1 MDSLRLNHSTI
12 RLAVE
17 DDPNRVISFN
27 PADVG
32 FVERFYGL
40 INRLEE
46 KEKEYQARIQ
56 QVDETAKDEHGL
68 PANFGEQLQIIKDI
82 CSDLRAEIDEVFGAG
97 TSQAAFGE
105 INTLGMFEEFFMGI
119 TPYIQQA
126 RGEKLQKHL
135 GKKKGKV
142 MRG

>member
-1 MDSLRLNHSTI
+1 MESLKLNHGTI
-12 RLAVE
+12 RLAVD
-17 DDPNRVISFN
+17 DDPNRVIAFN

-40 INRLEE
+40 IGLLEA
-46 KEKEYQARIQ
+46 KEQEYQARIQ

-68 PANFGEQLQIIKDI
+68 PANLGQQLQIIKDI
-82 CSDLRAEIDEVFGAG
+82 CVDLRSEIDGVFGVG
-97 TSQAAFGE
+97 TSQAAFGN
-105 INTLGMFEEFFMGI
+105 INTLSMFEEFFVGI

-126 RGEKLQKHL
+126 RSDKMQKHL
-135 GKKKGKV
+135 GQKKGKV